1 MTPLVTSRRRFLVG
15 CSAAVAAM
23 AGARLTAV
31 VGAAADTPESLLVL
45 VALRGGWDGLSVLSP
60 LGGNDRRYYEAA
72 RPTLKI
78 PSGGPEGAIRLS
90 DQFGLHPA
98 MAPLGELYQA
108 RKLALIHA
116 AGLTTDTRSHFDAM
130 EFIELGTPGAKS
142 IGSGWLTR
150 YLQSS
155 GASPKPTGLP
165 LVAVGAPP
173 TSMLGSPQA
182 VAVPSVD
189 GFTISSDDAQRA
201 AQEPALRALY
211 GGRGWLEDAGSRTM
225 DAATLIAGTSSRAY
239 EPANHASYPSTETGT
254 AFKTLA
260 QLVKLNV
267 GVQIATIDVGG
278 WDTHDNQG
286 NGSGGYLARPL
297 ADLARALQAF
307 YVDLDSSGRDNVT
320 DRLVVVLQSEFGR
333 RVAENSSRGTDHG
346 HGSVMGVLGG
356 RVNGG
361 RIFGAWPGLARDQL
375 FEGEDLAVTTDYRQV
390 LAEVLVKRLGTPQ
403 LLDVFPGFVDYRPLG
418 IL

>member
-1 MTPLVTSRRRFLVG
+1 VTSRRRFLIG
-15 CSAAVAAM
+15 CSSAVAAL
-23 AGARLTAV
+23 A
-31 VGAAADTPESLLVL
+31 S
-45 VALRGGWDGLSVLSP
+45 ALD
-60 LGGNDRRYYEAA
+60 GNDRRYYEAA

-78 PSGGPEGAIRLS
+78 PSTGQGSALRIS

-98 MAPLGELYQA
+98 MAPLAELYQA
-108 RKLALIHA
+108 RKLALINA
-116 AGLTTDTRSHFDAM
+116 AGLTVDTRSHFDAM
-130 EFIELGTPGAKS
+130 EFIELGTPGAKT

-150 YLQSS
+150 HFQSS
-155 GASPKPTGLP
+155 GAPATPTKLP
-165 LVAVGAPP
+165 LVAVGTPP
-173 TSMLGSPQA
+173 TAMLGSPQA

-189 GFTISSDDAQRA
+189 GFTISSDDAQRVV
-201 AQEPALRALY
+201 QEQALRALY
-211 GGRGWLEDAGSRTM
+211 AGHGWLQDAGSRTM
-225 DAATLIAGTSSRAY
+225 DAATLIAGTGSRQY
-239 EPANHASYPSTETGT
+239 QPANGASYPDTDTGT

-260 QLVKLNV
+260 QLIRLDV

-286 NGSGGYLARPL
+286 NGSGGYLAGPL
-297 ADLARALQAF
+297 ADLARALRAF
-307 YVDLDSSGRDNVT
+307 YADLDSSGRDNLT
-320 DRLVVVLQSEFGR
+320 DRLVLVLQSEFGR
-333 RVAENSSRGTDHG
+333 RLAENGNRGTDHG

-390 LAEVLVKRLGTPQ
+390 LAEILVKRLGNQRLP
-403 LLDVFPGFVDYRPLG
+403 DVFPGFSGYRPLG